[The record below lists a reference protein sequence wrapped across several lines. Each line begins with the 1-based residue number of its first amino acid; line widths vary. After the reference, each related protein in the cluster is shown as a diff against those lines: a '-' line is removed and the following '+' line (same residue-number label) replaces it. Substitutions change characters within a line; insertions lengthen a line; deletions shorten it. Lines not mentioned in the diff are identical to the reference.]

1 MLTIWGRVNSI
12 NVQKVLFCAEELGLA
27 YRRID
32 AGREF
37 GVNDTAE
44 YLAMNPNGLVP
55 VISDGGFVLWE
66 SNAIV
71 RYLCAKH
78 GAGTFYPLDLKP
90 RAEADRWMD
99 WQTTTLQPAMSAAFH
114 GLVRTKAAARDP
126 AAIEASRRQTRL
138 LVDLL
143 ERHLS
148 DRRWLSGDGLT
159 MAEFA
164 LGPAL
169 HRWFNMPLERTETP
183 KVRQWYEAV
192 VDRVSARKVLTVPIS

>member
-27 YRRID
+27 YKRID
-32 AGREF
+32 AGRGF
-37 GVNDTAE
+37 GINDTPE

-55 VISDGGFVLWE
+55 VISDSGFVLWE

-78 GAGTFYPLDLKP
+78 GAGTYCPLDLRL

-99 WQTTTLQPAMSAAFH
+99 WQTTALGPAMSAAFH
-114 GLVRTKAAARDP
+114 GLVRSPNAAQDP
-126 AAIEASRRQTRL
+126 AAIEASRVKTL
-138 LVDLL
+138 ALVDIL
-143 ERHLS
+143 EGHLS
-148 DRRWLSGDGLT
+148 ERRWLAGDGFT

-169 HRWFNMPLERTETP
+169 HRWFNMPLERPATP
-183 KVRQWYEAV
+183 KVRQWYAAV
-192 VDRVSARKVLTVPIS
+192 MDRAGARKVLTVPIS